1 MLCHQA
7 QQVPTRL
14 LGTCA
19 VPMAGAAFQCTPLQ
33 LPHTTAELQRSLL
46 QMQLDCDPGNVMIS
60 SVNWEEKEEK
70 FSLSL
75 RFKQQTGQE

>member
-1 MLCHQA
+1 
-7 QQVPTRL
+7 
-14 LGTCA
+14 
-19 VPMAGAAFQCTPLQ
+19 
-33 LPHTTAELQRSLL
+33 
-46 QMQLDCDPGNVMIS
+46 MQLDCDPGNVMIS